1 MTTNQI
7 NSKEITNR
15 DVLEYQI
22 TFRFTSMGLMMAN
35 KTFVFFVSAA
45 GVQMD
50 CLATED
56 YEDFSWDAIW
66 DSEVALTE
74 FGWVVEMKIHM
85 RLYDFQSRETN
96 LGNFMRRL
104 NAMFKIHLEPG

>member
-1 MTTNQI
+1 
-7 NSKEITNR
+7 
-15 DVLEYQI
+15 
-22 TFRFTSMGLMMAN
+22 
-35 KTFVFFVSAA
+35 
-45 GVQMD
+45 MD

-85 RLYDFQSRETN
+85 RLYDFQKRETN
-96 LGNFMRRL
+96 LGLKLYAEIKRNVQNTL
-104 NAMFKIHLEPG
+104 GTGLILKLER